1 MSSELA
7 RREAEYDSARR
18 ARDGARR
25 RVAAARAE
33 IPALMERER
42 LLHQQAREAQ
52 ELHDLQQ
59 ARASAA
65 FAKNRQEKVQQKVRR
80 RDYYGR
86 VAGEARQERDRVRE
100 EIAAINARAESLAR
114 LIGLY
119 QLNHDFVVARHHWL
133 MRLAAEASPD
143 MVATKNEY
151 ARQAGVPSSFLNDPG
166 DVLMYSVPQPNGGTE
181 VHLFYGGAKAP
192 TGEGTSP
199 DGLGHA
205 HHVLEIAP
213 HGTPTLSYARYLD
226 GSEYRQECAS

>member
-1 MSSELA
+1 MSPELLQL
-7 RREAEYDSARR
+7 EAGYYSARR
-18 ARDGARR
+18 ARDRARR
-25 RVAAARAE
+25 QVATARAD
-33 IPALMERER
+33 IPALVKEAE
-42 LLHQQAREAQ
+42 LLHQQALAAQ
-52 ELHDLQQ
+52 KLHDHKQ
-59 ARASAA
+59 AHADVA
-65 FAKNRQEKVQQKVRR
+65 FLKNKQRKGDRKVQQRNR
-80 RDYYGR
+80 FGER
-86 VAGEARQERDRVRE
+86 AHEARIERKRIQDKVV
-100 EIAAINARAESLAR
+100 AIEARAESLAR

-166 DVLMYSVPQPNGGTE
+166 DVLMYSVPQPTGGTE

-205 HHVLEIAP
+205 HHVLELASC
-213 HGTPTLSYARYLD
+213 GTPTLSYARYLD
-226 GSEYRQECAS
+226 GSEYRHESVS